1 MRFTFNTILIFISL
15 NFSFFL
21 QFQLES
27 IISFFFISIIFP
39 FHNNRQRNR
48 IIFFQ
53 TKLLICDTKHFYFLR
68 YSIFISH
75 FIILSFKIFIIKTVI
90 HSMTKYHYLSE
101 IRLMY
106 FICLDELNNRQKNLF
121 FSKQYDLRMELF
133 KQFSNQIIKSY
144 HK

>member
-1 MRFTFNTILIFISL
+1 MVSCCLFPYSFLS
-15 NFSFFL
+15 FSNSSQNYLFH
-21 QFQLES
+21 
-27 IISFFFISIIFP
+27 FFIVIIFS
-39 FHNNRQRNR
+39 FHNNCQRNR

-53 TKLLICDTKHFYFLR
+53 TNLLICDTKHFYFLT

-106 FICLDELNNRQKNLF
+106 FICLDELNNRQKIF
-121 FSKQYDLRMELF
+121 FFNNMISEWNYLNSSR
-133 KQFSNQIIKSY
+133 IK
-144 HK
+144 